1 MDIAALGAAAAQV
14 SGAQRNQ
21 QAALSGIK
29 SAQVQSQSLISMLT
43 QATAQTAQTQV
54 AAQPVNGAGGSGQ
67 WRRRRQAPAAR
78 LDRQYSGL
86 GRLPTRFPVPSIR
99 SLH

>member
-1 MDIAALGAAAAQV
+1 MDIAALGAAASQV

-29 SAQVQSQSLISMLT
+29 SAQVQAQSLISMLT

-54 AAQPVNGAGGSGQ
+54 AAQPVSGAADGASADKRMPRGSIVNIL
-67 WRRRRQAPAAR
+67 A
-78 LDRQYSGL
+78 
-86 GRLPTRFPVPSIR
+86 
-99 SLH
+99 

>member
-1 MDIAALGAAAAQV
+1 MDIAALGAAATQV

-29 SAQVQSQSLISMLT
+29 SAQVQAQSLISMLT

-54 AAQPVNGAGGSGQ
+54 AAQPVNGAGGGADGAS
-67 WRRRRQAPAAR
+67 A
-78 LDRQYSGL
+78 DK
-86 GRLPTRFPVPSIR
+86 RLPRGSIVNI
-99 SLH
+99 LA

>member
-29 SAQVQSQSLISMLT
+29 SAQVQAQSLISMLT
-43 QATAQTAQTQV
+43 QATAQSAQTQV
-54 AAQPVNGAGGSGQ
+54 AAQPVNGAGG
-67 WRRRRQAPAAR
+67 AANGTSA
-78 LDRQYSGL
+78 DK
-86 GRLPTRFPVPSIR
+86 RLPRGSIVNI
-99 SLH
+99 LA

>member
-1 MDIAALGAAAAQV
+1 MDIAALGAAASQV

-29 SAQVQSQSLISMLT
+29 SAQVQAQSLISMLT

-54 AAQPVNGAGGSGQ
+54 AAQPVNGAGGTAEGGS
-67 WRRRRQAPAAR
+67 A
-78 LDRQYSGL
+78 DK
-86 GRLPTRFPVPSIR
+86 RLPRGSIVNI
-99 SLH
+99 LA

>member
-29 SAQVQSQSLISMLT
+29 SAQVQAQSLISMLT

-54 AAQPVNGAGGSGQ
+54 AAQPVNGAGGTADS
-67 WRRRRQAPAAR
+67 ASA
-78 LDRQYSGL
+78 DK
-86 GRLPTRFPVPSIR
+86 RLPRGSIVNI
-99 SLH
+99 LA

>member
-29 SAQVQSQSLISMLT
+29 SAQVQAQSLISMLT
-43 QATAQTAQTQV
+43 QATAQTAQTQA
-54 AAQPVNGAGGSGQ
+54 AAQPVNGTADGAS
-67 WRRRRQAPAAR
+67 A
-78 LDRQYSGL
+78 DK
-86 GRLPTRFPVPSIR
+86 RLPRGSIVNI
-99 SLH
+99 LA

>member
-1 MDIAALGAAAAQV
+1 MDIAAAGVAAAQV

-29 SAQVQSQSLISMLT
+29 SAQVQAQSLISMLT

-54 AAQPVNGAGGSGQ
+54 AAQPVSTAGGASDG
-67 WRRRRQAPAAR
+67 ASA
-78 LDRQYSGL
+78 DK
-86 GRLPTRFPVPSIR
+86 RLPRGSIVNI
-99 SLH
+99 LA